1 MEQLFKTEL
10 EDVEINIHPSNLQE
24 TIYGAN
30 AEIDFNIS
38 LDVRSYGIKDA
49 SIEIQRISGS
59 YILAHEDD
67 AIGSSD
73 MSYIYDINTQS
84 LSLHNEDSS
93 EWEVYNNVCVVFEI
107 EDGNEDFRIVIR
119 EIIIDIE
126 KGGSTITVNL

>member
-38 LDVRSYGIKDA
+38 LDVRSYGIKD
-49 SIEIQRISGS
+49 
-59 YILAHEDD
+59 
-67 AIGSSD
+67 
-73 MSYIYDINTQS
+73 
-84 LSLHNEDSS
+84 
-93 EWEVYNNVCVVFEI
+93 
-107 EDGNEDFRIVIR
+107 GNEDFRIVIR

>member
-59 YILAHEDD
+59 DILAH
-67 AIGSSD
+67 
-73 MSYIYDINTQS
+73 
-84 LSLHNEDSS
+84 
-93 EWEVYNNVCVVFEI
+93 

>member
-10 EDVEINIHPSNLQE
+10 EDVEINIHPNNLQE
-24 TIYGAN
+24 TVYGAN
-30 AEIDFNIS
+30 AE
-38 LDVRSYGIKDA
+38 
-49 SIEIQRISGS
+49 
-59 YILAHEDD
+59 
-67 AIGSSD
+67 